1 PLRSYSK
8 FVVPTSRPSRYFF
21 PFSILLLISLVSL
34 SCNTPFQPEEQYT
47 PKLNVYSVL
56 FSNSQTVSVRV
67 TSVAESQSVGM
78 SQPVHGATVTL
89 SGAGQTIGLTDTT
102 AIVDGD
108 TSSFYFAPM
117 RVVPGGTYTVSVS
130 HAGYPSAAAMVTVPS
145 GYAAVPDQNNYSI
158 LLNPKNV
165 KTDIGLN
172 VNLSGTASAAF
183 VQMLVEC
190 RGLDDSWKFHVA
202 SFNVIPLDSL
212 NPFSEV
218 TATTLPVDVDVAR
231 YRNAFNLAQQYADS
245 LKLWHLYVDII
256 VTQVDDNLYRY
267 FITSTRTLSPLLMR
281 TDKIIF
287 TNIFNNAGTGIVAGA
302 SVDTTRV
309 FLY

>member
-1 PLRSYSK
+1 M
-8 FVVPTSRPSRYFF
+8 
-21 PFSILLLISLVSL
+21 
-34 SCNTPFQPEEQYT
+34 
-47 PKLNVYSVL
+47 
-56 FSNSQTVSVRV
+56 
-67 TSVAESQSVGM
+67 SVAESQSVGI
-78 SQPVHGATVTL
+78 SRPVHGAEVTV
-89 SGAGQTIGLTDTT
+89 SGGGQTAALTDTT
-102 AIVDGD
+102 TIVDGD
-108 TSSFYFAPM
+108 TSSFYFAPL

-130 HAGYPSAAAMVTVPS
+130 HAGYPSAVATVTVPS
-145 GYAAVPDQNNYSI
+145 GYAAIPDQNNYSI
-158 LLNPKNV
+158 LMNPKNV
-165 KTDIGLN
+165 KTDIGLS

-190 RGLDDSWKFHVA
+190 RGLDDSGKFQVA
-202 SFNVIPLDSL
+202 SFNVIPVDSL

-218 TATTLPVDVDVAR
+218 TASVLPVDVDINL
-231 YRNAFNLAQQYADS
+231 YKNAYNLAQQYADS
-245 LKLWHLYVDII
+245 LKLYHLYVEII

-287 TNIFNNAGTGIVAGA
+287 TNIFNNAGTGIVSGV

>member
-1 PLRSYSK
+1 MT
-8 FVVPTSRPSRYFF
+8 VRYRHFF
-21 PFSILLLISLVSL
+21 AFSILLLISLVSL
-34 SCNTPFQPEEQYT
+34 SCNSPFQPEVQFT

-67 TSVAESQSVGM
+67 TSVAESGSAGM
-78 SQPVHGATVTL
+78 SQPVHGAIVTV
-89 SGAGQTIGLTDTT
+89 SGGGQTVSLADTT
-102 AIVDGD
+102 TIVDGD

-117 RVVPGGTYTVSVS
+117 LVVPGGTYTVSVS
-130 HAGYPSAAAMVTVPS
+130 HSGYPSAVATVTVPS

-158 LLNPKNV
+158 LMNPKNV
-165 KTDIGLN
+165 KTDIGLT

-190 RGLDDSWKFHVA
+190 RGVDDSGKFHVA
-202 SFNVIPLDSL
+202 SFNVIPVDSL

-218 TATTLPVDVDVAR
+218 TASVLPVDVDINR
-231 YRNAFNLAQQYADS
+231 YKNAYNLAQQYADS
-245 LKLWHLYVDII
+245 LKLYHLYVEII

-287 TNIFNNAGTGIVAGA
+287 TNIFNNAGTGIVAGV